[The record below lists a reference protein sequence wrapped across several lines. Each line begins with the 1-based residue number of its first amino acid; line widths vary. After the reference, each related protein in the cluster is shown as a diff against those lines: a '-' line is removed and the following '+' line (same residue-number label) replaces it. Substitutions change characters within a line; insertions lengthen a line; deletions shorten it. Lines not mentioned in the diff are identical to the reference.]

1 MHYLVYR
8 ELLKQVWG
16 GQMINTDSNYFR
28 VYIGHIRKKIEE
40 NPTQPKMI
48 LTEPGVG
55 YRFVE

>member
-1 MHYLVYR
+1 
-8 ELLKQVWG
+8 
-16 GQMINTDSNYFR
+16 MINTDSNYFR